1 MLNPAKYVIVDGCA
15 IIFSAAIQHKDM
27 VGYNERATGAGFVRF
42 LTEVDSY
49 GETIIKVQAYGKS
62 ISLGIESQEVDSAIL
77 TRQITNTY

>member
-1 MLNPAKYVIVDGCA
+1 MLSAAKYVIVDGCA

-42 LTEVDSY
+42 STEVDNY
-49 GETIIKVQAYGKS
+49 GGTIIKVQAYGKS
-62 ISLGIESQEVDSAIL
+62 ISLGIESQEGDSAIL